1 MINDRTRYLQLAF
14 NDDLAMAAK
23 LVPTLPKDPRLIL
36 EAGTPFLKREGM
48 SGVRALRALWPYN
61 VLADL
66 KTVDGAFGEVAMAAG
81 AGASMATVLG
91 SCPAETLNL
100 FIQACAQYGV
110 DSFVDLI
117 GLADPLGV
125 LRKLRQP
132 PRGVVLHLGRDEES
146 TRGKTIQYQHV
157 NRILSKFDVAIAAAG
172 GVDLKGA
179 SSAVFNGAS
188 VVVVN
193 VVPPGM
199 PWAGIPSTGDVAG
212 TARQF
217 LATIA

>member
-14 NDDLAMAAK
+14 NDDLAMAAR

-48 SGVRALRALWPYN
+48 RGVRALRALWPHN

-66 KTVDGAFGEVAMAAG
+66 KTADGAVGEVAMAAG

-91 SCPAETLNL
+91 ACPAETLNL
-100 FIQACAQYGV
+100 FIETCAHYGL

-117 GLADPLGV
+117 GLGDPLGV
-125 LRKLRQP
+125 LRRLRHS
-132 PRGVVLHLGRDEES
+132 PRGVILHLGRDEES

-193 VVPPGM
+193 LVPPGM
-199 PWAGIPSTGDVAG
+199 PWAGIPSNGDVAG
-212 TARQF
+212 MAKQF

>member
-1 MINDRTRYLQLAF
+1 MVDERTRYLQLAF
-14 NDDLAMAAK
+14 NDDLAMATR

-36 EAGTPFLKREGM
+36 EAGTPFIKREGM
-48 SGVRALRALWPYN
+48 RGVRGLRGLWPYN

-66 KTVDGAFGEVAMAAG
+66 KTADGAVDEVVMAAG
-81 AGASMATVLG
+81 AGASQATVLG
-91 SCPAETLNL
+91 SCPPETLNL
-100 FIQACAQYGV
+100 FIETCAAYGL

-117 GLADPLGV
+117 GLSDPLSV
-125 LRKLRQP
+125 VRRLRQP
-132 PRGVVLHLGRDEES
+132 PTGVVLHLGRDEES
-146 TRGKTIQYQHV
+146 SRGKMIQYKHV

-179 SSAVFNGAS
+179 ASAVFNGAQI
-188 VVVVN
+188 VVVN
-193 VVPPGM
+193 VVPPGA

-212 TARQF
+212 MVKQF